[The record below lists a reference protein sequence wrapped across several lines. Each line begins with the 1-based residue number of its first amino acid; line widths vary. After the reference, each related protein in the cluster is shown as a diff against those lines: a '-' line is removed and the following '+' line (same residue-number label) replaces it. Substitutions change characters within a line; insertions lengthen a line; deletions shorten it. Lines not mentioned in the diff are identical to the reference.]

1 MTPFPSLS
9 TYAINFL
16 ISYFL
21 GSNPKAL
28 IATLSSLAS
37 MYPDINVKAY
47 QQIQCRKDRKPL

>member
-37 MYPDINVKAY
+37 MYPDINN
-47 QQIQCRKDRKPL
+47 